1 MSVAALSAV
10 EHDRD
15 RLRELADELL
25 SRPPFSEHEP
35 SAIERAF
42 ELFGELFDAI
52 LGPLLGAVSGS
63 PLIAWIVAVVGLLA
77 LGAVVFAAT
86 RRLSSGRG
94 ATLVAPPLRERTS
107 ADWHADADA
116 HAAAGEL
123 REALRCRYTAMVAGL
138 VEQGVLEDVAGRTV
152 RELDAE
158 VARSAPL
165 LAEPVTAAG
174 ERLERA
180 VYGDEQVTHAD
191 LEVVDHAAQL
201 VSGRR
206 TVTAGRP

>member
-1 MSVAALSAV
+1 MSVAALPAV
-10 EHDRD
+10 EHDPD
-15 RLRELADELL
+15 RLREQAEDLL

-35 SAIERAF
+35 SAVERAF
-42 ELFGELFDAI
+42 ALLGDLFDAL
-52 LGPLLGAVSGS
+52 LGPILGAVGGS
-63 PLIAWIVAVVGLLA
+63 PVIAWIVAVIGLLA
-77 LGAVVFAAT
+77 LGAVVLAAT

-94 ATLVAPPLRERTS
+94 ATLVAPPIRQRTA

-123 REALRCRYTAMVAGL
+123 REALRCRYTALVAGL

-158 VARSAPL
+158 VARAAPL
-165 LAEPVTAAG
+165 LAEPVAAAG

-180 VYGDEQVTHAD
+180 VYGAEQVTGTD
-191 LEVVDHAAQL
+191 LEVVDHAARL

-206 TVTAGRP
+206 PATAGRA